1 MDFRDFFGGGGFGGG
16 GGPPQQREP
25 VDNES
30 YCEFIVQPYLSRA
43 ACC

>member
-30 YCEFIVQPYLSRA
+30 YCEFL
-43 ACC
+43 